1 MATKFFTNEGNKT
14 LLEKFK
20 GIFEYNTDIERFDA
34 LVGYF
39 RASGYFS
46 VRPFLYNDMRI
57 CDFVMCDRVNERM
70 SE

>member
-14 LLEKFK
+14 LLEKFN
-20 GIFEYNTDIERFDA
+20 GIFEYNTDIARFDA

-46 VRPFLYNDMRI
+46 DTCGIVYALRRHS
-57 CDFVMCDRVNERM
+57 RM
-70 SE
+70 SKLSLHCGDN